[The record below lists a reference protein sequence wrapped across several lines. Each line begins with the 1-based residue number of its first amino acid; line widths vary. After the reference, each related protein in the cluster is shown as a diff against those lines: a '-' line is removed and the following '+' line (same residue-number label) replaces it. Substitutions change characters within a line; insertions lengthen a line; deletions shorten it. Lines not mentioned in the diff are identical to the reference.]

1 VPLHPR
7 RIRERGF
14 NQARVL
20 GEELGRIKG
29 IPIEA
34 SVLKK
39 VRNSPPQ
46 TSLTQEERMGNVRG
60 AYDIVHK
67 EKIRGKIVLLVD
79 DVFTTGSTI
88 QECAIV
94 LKKAGAQEVRAVTVA
109 QA

>member
-1 VPLHPR
+1 
-7 RIRERGF
+7 
-14 NQARVL
+14 
-20 GEELGRIKG
+20 
-29 IPIEA
+29 
-34 SVLKK
+34 
-39 VRNSPPQ
+39 
-46 TSLTQEERMGNVRG
+46 MGNVRG